1 MKARYAESL
10 LPISTTTIDP
20 ERTYP
25 WGKTRL
31 RHVLCNRP
39 KSGRSW
45 LFAKW
50 DCTTATNGKPP
61 KTSATYS
68 RFLVDPFAVSALAD
82 TAKGSTR
89 NREYVADVLGGL
101 PLVAVVQSHFANSHD
116 RPDFGR
122 LHRTC
127 LRRVF
132 PQG

>member
-68 RFLVDPFAVSALAD
+68 RFLVDPFAVSALARRFPEFVSKHATR
-82 TAKGSTR
+82 TARLVHGSHGNHPARHAEFSLGT
-89 NREYVADVLGGL
+89 VA
-101 PLVAVVQSHFANSHD
+101 
-116 RPDFGR
+116 GR
-122 LHRTC
+122 AILLSPTWI
-127 LRRVF
+127 LSAD
-132 PQG
+132 